1 MDIASSVKRAS
12 FRQSPSARKPEDA
25 TAIPPDAIDLSQLPS
40 DAKRVRPIESTFESM
55 DLKATALERPL
66 LLVHGLA
73 QHADTF
79 AAYKNHLVTEPQNR
93 WGGVYNVDKEE
104 EFLSKKD
111 PEAKLFAVDISDNLA
126 APRVVANEI
135 RRAITAIMEK
145 TGAESVDVVTHSMG
159 ALVTREAIR
168 QGEDGIANLAMI
180 SPPNHGSYEAT
191 AATFLGDSRV
201 YQHYPAAKLGAMDA
215 LRLEFGALGG
225 VSNEWLHGL
234 NNFWDQDEDRPRA
247 AVITGIGIPTPDAS
261 ATATSP
267 GDGMVAARRAPLKGA
282 EFHLAV
288 PNKLPPGDPNF
299 RDFQEFR
306 YNHLQ
311 IVSEPEIWRT
321 TAEFLKEGSDKVGT
335 NQSFDEAVK
344 QAEASNREIRKTV
357 DSAEEV
363 RLSHHNKQKLATRL
377 AVAGAATAAL
387 GLAANSVPILGPA
400 LMVGGTLTLGAGAIY
415 GVRSAENLGRDSR
428 EAVNSAEEA
437 LNLADSLLHRY
448 QRKGRE
454 ETLQELSNSDISET
468 MDKTRSQ
475 RTSLVEADYER
486 RYRQRWQSRGMHI
499 ASIGA
504 AVGAAGLLGQAFAPS
519 IFGQIGMVAGGL
531 TLLSGS
537 AISIAHSGKL
547 GTTSG
552 EASTMASS
560 AVDLAD
566 EVVAGF
572 KAAN

>member
-1 MDIASSVKRAS
+1 MLD
-12 FRQSPSARKPEDA
+12 
-25 TAIPPDAIDLSQLPS
+25 
-40 DAKRVRPIESTFESM
+40 
-55 DLKATALERPL
+55 
-66 LLVHGLA
+66 
-73 QHADTF
+73 
-79 AAYKNHLVTEPQNR
+79 
-93 WGGVYNVDKEE
+93 
-104 EFLSKKD
+104 
-111 PEAKLFAVDISDNLA
+111 
-126 APRVVANEI
+126 
-135 RRAITAIMEK
+135 
-145 TGAESVDVVTHSMG
+145 
-159 ALVTREAIR
+159 
-168 QGEDGIANLAMI
+168 
-180 SPPNHGSYEAT
+180 
-191 AATFLGDSRV
+191 
-201 YQHYPAAKLGAMDA
+201 
-215 LRLEFGALGG
+215 
-225 VSNEWLHGL
+225 
-234 NNFWDQDEDRPRA
+234 NNFIMSLYILMYQRSCN
-247 AVITGIGIPTPDAS
+247 IP
-261 ATATSP
+261 
-267 GDGMVAARRAPLKGA
+267 
-282 EFHLAV
+282 
-288 PNKLPPGDPNF
+288 PPGDPNF

>member
-25 TAIPPDAIDLSQLPS
+25 TAIPPDAIDLRQLPP

-55 DLKATALERPL
+55 ELKATVLERPL
-66 LLVHGLA
+66 LMVHGLA

-93 WGGVYNVDKEE
+93 WGGVYNVDREQ

-111 PEAKLFAVDISDNLA
+111 PEARLFAVDISDNLA

-159 ALVTREAIR
+159 ALVTREALR

-215 LRLEFGALGG
+215 LRLEFGPLGG

-234 NNFWDQDEDRPRA
+234 NNFWEQDKDRPRA

-267 GDGMVAARRAPLKGA
+267 GDGMVAARQAPLTGA

-288 PNKLPPGDPNF
+288 PNKLPAGDPNF

-311 IVSEPEIWRT
+311 IISEPEIWRT
-321 TAEFLKEGSDKVGT
+321 AAEFLEGGEGKART
-335 NQSFDEAVK
+335 RQSFEDAVK
-344 QAEASNREIRKTV
+344 QAEASNRKIRNTV
-357 DSAEEV
+357 DSAEKV

-377 AVAGAATAAL
+377 AVAGAASAAL

-400 LMVGGTLTLGAGAIY
+400 LMLGGTLALGAGAIY
-415 GVRSAENLGRDSR
+415 GVRSAESLGLDSR
-428 EAVNSAEEA
+428 EAVNSAETA

-448 QRKGRE
+448 QRNGRQ
-454 ETLQELSNSDISET
+454 ETLQDLANSDISKT

-499 ASIGA
+499 AGLGA
-504 AVGAAGLLGQAFAPS
+504 VVGAAGLLGQAFAPS
-519 IFGQIGMVAGGL
+519 ILGQLGMATGGL
-531 TLLSGS
+531 TLLGGS
-537 AISIAHSGKL
+537 ALSIIHSAEL

-552 EASTMASS
+552 EASRMASK

-572 KAAN
+572 KDQT